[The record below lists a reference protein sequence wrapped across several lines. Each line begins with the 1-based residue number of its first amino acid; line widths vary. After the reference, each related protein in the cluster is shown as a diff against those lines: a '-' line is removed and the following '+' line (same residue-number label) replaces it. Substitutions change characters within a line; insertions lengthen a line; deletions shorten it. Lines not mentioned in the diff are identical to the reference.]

1 MMQMPMRPPPQMVV
15 PAQPLYMAPTPPQM
29 APAPFGVMPAM
40 APPEMPMEEPPSK
53 RARGE
58 DNLMPEADFL
68 ARNVSPVT
76 FRILVP
82 SASDKPEWKLNGQML
97 AVTLPLSDPISAM
110 KAKIH
115 EETGMPPG
123 KQKLQMENIFF
134 KDSNTLA
141 FYNIYPNTVVHLQI
155 KERGGRKK

>member
-1 MMQMPMRPPPQMVV
+1 MQMPMRPPPQMVV
-15 PAQPLYMAPTPPQM
+15 PAQPLYMAPAPPQM

-97 AVTLPLSDPISAM
+97 AVTLPLSDSISAM
-110 KAKIH
+110 KRPACHPASKSCRWKTSFSRIPTLWPFTIFTQILLFIYRSKK
-115 EETGMPPG
+115 EAVG
-123 KQKLQMENIFF
+123 KNK
-134 KDSNTLA
+134 
-141 FYNIYPNTVVHLQI
+141 P
-155 KERGGRKK
+155 